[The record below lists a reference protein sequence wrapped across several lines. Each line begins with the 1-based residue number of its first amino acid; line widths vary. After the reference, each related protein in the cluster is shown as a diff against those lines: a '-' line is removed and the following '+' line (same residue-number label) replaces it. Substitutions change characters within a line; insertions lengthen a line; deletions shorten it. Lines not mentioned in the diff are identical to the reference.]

1 MRSQFILMAT
11 ALAVVLGLSSC
22 GALLALDTSGGV
34 AVRTTDYNPGY
45 GYGSYRLGYDEA
57 RRQALFL
64 SDKMAYE
71 LALNEAQFEA
81 VYEINLDYLLNM
93 RGERSI
99 YGDYWVRRNSDMF
112 YVLNPTQ
119 YNVFVNYDY
128 FYRPVSWTNNYYSY
142 NIYNYYD
149 NSVYYYNQP
158 VYYDS
163 YRGGRNQ
170 LSNSYYAGRFGERT
184 GSPIIIDPSDNN
196 YQGGRGYKDYR
207 GGAVE
212 RSGSTPSRSFG
223 NVQNNDYRSRDTRS
237 FSGSNNQRSFGGGQ
251 TAPSRSVTSNSF
263 GGSRQTYDQQRSSSS
278 SSTTTTPSR
287 SFGNSSSTTTRS
299 YSNSSS
305 TTTAPTRSFGN
316 SSSTPS
322 RSTNTNSDSFSG
334 SRQNYDQQRSSS
346 SSTTTPSRSFGNSSS
361 TTTTRS
367 YSNSSSTTT
376 APTRSFGNS
385 SSTPSR
391 STNTNSDSFGGSR
404 QNYDQQRSSSSSSTS
419 SSSSSAPTRSFGNSS
434 SAPSRSTSSGS
445 FGGSR
450 QNINSSTQSQPS
462 SSSGSTTAPSR
473 SFSST
478 QVYN

>member
-11 ALAVVLGLSSC
+11 ALAGVLGLSSC

-184 GSPIIIDPSDNN
+184 GSPIIINPSDNN
-196 YQGGRGYKDYR
+196 YQGSRGYKDYR

-322 RSTNTNSDSFSG
+322 RSTNTNSDSFGG

-376 APTRSFGNS
+376 APTRSFESS

-391 STNTNSDSFGGSR
+391 STNTNSGSFGGSR

>member
-11 ALAVVLGLSSC
+11 ALAGVLGLSSC

-184 GSPIIIDPSDNN
+184 GSPIIINPSDNN
-196 YQGGRGYKDYR
+196 YQGSRGYKDYR

-287 SFGNSSSTTTRS
+287 SFGNSSSTTT
-299 YSNSSS
+299 
-305 TTTAPTRSFGN
+305 APTRSFGN
-316 SSSTPS
+316 SSSTSS
-322 RSTNTNSDSFSG
+322 RS
-334 SRQNYDQQRSSS
+334 
-346 SSTTTPSRSFGNSSS
+346 
-361 TTTTRS
+361 
-367 YSNSSSTTT
+367 
-376 APTRSFGNS
+376 A
-385 SSTPSR
+385 
-391 STNTNSDSFGGSR
+391 NTNSDSFGGSR

-450 QNINSSTQSQPS
+450 QNINSSTQPQPS

>member
-11 ALAVVLGLSSC
+11 ALAGVLGLSSC

-196 YQGGRGYKDYR
+196 YQGSRSYKDYR

-237 FSGSNNQRSFGGGQ
+237 FSGSNNQRSFGDGQ

-287 SFGNSSSTTTRS
+287 SFGNSSSTTT
-299 YSNSSS
+299 
-305 TTTAPTRSFGN
+305 APTRSFES

-322 RSTNTNSDSFSG
+322 RSTNTNSG
-334 SRQNYDQQRSSS
+334 
-346 SSTTTPSRSFGNSSS
+346 
-361 TTTTRS
+361 
-367 YSNSSSTTT
+367 
-376 APTRSFGNS
+376 
-385 SSTPSR
+385 
-391 STNTNSDSFGGSR
+391 SFGGSR

>member
-11 ALAVVLGLSSC
+11 ALAGVLGLSSC

-184 GSPIIIDPSDNN
+184 GSPIIINPSDNN
-196 YQGGRGYKDYR
+196 YQGSRGYKDYR

-251 TAPSRSVTSNSF
+251 TAPSRSMTSNSF

-287 SFGNSSSTTTRS
+287 SFGNSSSTTT
-299 YSNSSS
+299 
-305 TTTAPTRSFGN
+305 
-316 SSSTPS
+316 
-322 RSTNTNSDSFSG
+322 
-334 SRQNYDQQRSSS
+334 
-346 SSTTTPSRSFGNSSS
+346 
-361 TTTTRS
+361 TRS

-376 APTRSFGNS
+376 APTRSFESS

-391 STNTNSDSFGGSR
+391 STNTNSGSFGGSR
-404 QNYDQQRSSSSSSTS
+404 QNYDQQRSSSSSTS

>member
-11 ALAVVLGLSSC
+11 ALAGVLGLSSC

-184 GSPIIIDPSDNN
+184 GSPIIINPSDNN

-287 SFGNSSSTTTRS
+287 SFGNSSST
-299 YSNSSS
+299 
-305 TTTAPTRSFGN
+305 
-316 SSSTPS
+316 PS
-322 RSTNTNSDSFSG
+322 RSTNTNSDSFGG

-346 SSTTTPSRSFGNSSS
+346 SSTTAPSRSFGNSSS

-376 APTRSFGNS
+376 APTRSFESS

-391 STNTNSDSFGGSR
+391 STNTNSGSFGGSR

-419 SSSSSAPTRSFGNSS
+419 SSSSSTPTRSFGNSS

-473 SFSST
+473 SFSSM

>member
-11 ALAVVLGLSSC
+11 ALAGVLGLSSC

-184 GSPIIIDPSDNN
+184 GSPIIINPSDNN

-278 SSTTTTPSR
+278 STTTTPS
-287 SFGNSSSTTTRS
+287 
-299 YSNSSS
+299 
-305 TTTAPTRSFGN
+305 RSFGN

-445 FGGSR
+445 FGGPR

>member
-11 ALAVVLGLSSC
+11 ALAGVLGLSSC

-184 GSPIIIDPSDNN
+184 GSPIIINPSDNN
-196 YQGGRGYKDYR
+196 YQGSRGYKDYR

-278 SSTTTTPSR
+278 SSTTTAPS
-287 SFGNSSSTTTRS
+287 
-299 YSNSSS
+299 
-305 TTTAPTRSFGN
+305 RSFGN

-322 RSTNTNSDSFSG
+322 RNTNTNSDSFGG

-346 SSTTTPSRSFGNSSS
+346 SSTTAPSRSFGNSSS

-376 APTRSFGNS
+376 APTRSFESS

-391 STNTNSDSFGGSR
+391 STNTNSGSFGGSR

-450 QNINSSTQSQPS
+450 QNINSSMQPQPS

>member
-11 ALAVVLGLSSC
+11 ALAGVLGLSSC

-184 GSPIIIDPSDNN
+184 GSPIIINPSDNN
-196 YQGGRGYKDYR
+196 YQGSRGYKDYR

-287 SFGNSSSTTTRS
+287 SFGNSSST
-299 YSNSSS
+299 
-305 TTTAPTRSFGN
+305 
-316 SSSTPS
+316 PS
-322 RSTNTNSDSFSG
+322 RSTNTNSDSFGG

-376 APTRSFGNS
+376 APTRSFESS

-391 STNTNSDSFGGSR
+391 STNTNSGSFGGSR
-404 QNYDQQRSSSSSSTS
+404 QNYDQQRSSSSSTS

>member
-11 ALAVVLGLSSC
+11 ALAGVLGLSSC

-184 GSPIIIDPSDNN
+184 GSPIIINPSDNN
-196 YQGGRGYKDYR
+196 YQGSRGYKDYR

-263 GGSRQTYDQQRSSSS
+263 GGSIQT
-278 SSTTTTPSR
+278 
-287 SFGNSSSTTTRS
+287 
-299 YSNSSS
+299 
-305 TTTAPTRSFGN
+305 
-316 SSSTPS
+316 
-322 RSTNTNSDSFSG
+322 
-334 SRQNYDQQRSSS
+334 YDQQRSSS
-346 SSTTTPSRSFGNSSS
+346 SSTTTTPS
-361 TTTTRS
+361 
-367 YSNSSSTTT
+367 
-376 APTRSFGNS
+376 RSFGNS

-404 QNYDQQRSSSSSSTS
+404 QNYDQQRSSSSSTTTTPSRSFGNSSSTTTTRSYSNSSSTTTAPTRSFESSSSTPSRSTNTNSGSFGGSRQNYDQQRSSSSSSTS
-419 SSSSSAPTRSFGNSS
+419 SSSSSTPTRSFGNSS

>member
-11 ALAVVLGLSSC
+11 ALAGVLGLSSC

-184 GSPIIIDPSDNN
+184 GSPIIINPSDNN
-196 YQGGRGYKDYR
+196 YQGSRGYKDYR

-278 SSTTTTPSR
+278 SSTTTAPS
-287 SFGNSSSTTTRS
+287 
-299 YSNSSS
+299 
-305 TTTAPTRSFGN
+305 RSFGN

-322 RSTNTNSDSFSG
+322 RNTNTNSDSFGG

-346 SSTTTPSRSFGNSSS
+346 SSTTAPSRSFGNSSS

-376 APTRSFGNS
+376 APTRSFESS

-391 STNTNSDSFGGSR
+391 STNTNSGSFGGSR

>member
-11 ALAVVLGLSSC
+11 ALAGVLGLSSC

-196 YQGGRGYKDYR
+196 YQGSRGYKDYR

-278 SSTTTTPSR
+278 SSSTTAPSR

-346 SSTTTPSRSFGNSSS
+346 SSTTAPSRSFGNSSS

-376 APTRSFGNS
+376 APTRSFESS

-391 STNTNSDSFGGSR
+391 STNTNSGSFGGSR

-450 QNINSSTQSQPS
+450 QNINSSMQPQPS

>member
-11 ALAVVLGLSSC
+11 ALAGVLGLSSC

-184 GSPIIIDPSDNN
+184 GSPIIINPSDNN
-196 YQGGRGYKDYR
+196 YQGSRGYKDYR

-278 SSTTTTPSR
+278 SSTTTAPS
-287 SFGNSSSTTTRS
+287 
-299 YSNSSS
+299 
-305 TTTAPTRSFGN
+305 RSFGN

-322 RSTNTNSDSFSG
+322 RNTNTNSDSFGG

-346 SSTTTPSRSFGNSSS
+346 SSTTAPSRSFGNSTS

-376 APTRSFGNS
+376 APTRSFESS

-391 STNTNSDSFGGSR
+391 STNTNSGSFGGSR

-450 QNINSSTQSQPS
+450 QNINSSMQPQPS

>member
-11 ALAVVLGLSSC
+11 ALAGVLGLSSC

-196 YQGGRGYKDYR
+196 YQGSRGYKDYR

-212 RSGSTPSRSFG
+212 RGGSTPSRSFG

-287 SFGNSSSTTTRS
+287 SFGNSSST
-299 YSNSSS
+299 
-305 TTTAPTRSFGN
+305 
-316 SSSTPS
+316 PS
-322 RSTNTNSDSFSG
+322 RSTNTNSG
-334 SRQNYDQQRSSS
+334 
-346 SSTTTPSRSFGNSSS
+346 
-361 TTTTRS
+361 
-367 YSNSSSTTT
+367 
-376 APTRSFGNS
+376 
-385 SSTPSR
+385 
-391 STNTNSDSFGGSR
+391 SFGGSR

-445 FGGSR
+445 FGGPR

>member
-11 ALAVVLGLSSC
+11 ALAGVLGLSSC

-196 YQGGRGYKDYR
+196 YQGSRGYKDYR

-287 SFGNSSSTTTRS
+287 SFGS
-299 YSNSSS
+299 
-305 TTTAPTRSFGN
+305 

-322 RSTNTNSDSFSG
+322 RNTNTNSDSFGG

-346 SSTTTPSRSFGNSSS
+346 SSTTAPSRSFGNSSS

-376 APTRSFGNS
+376 APTRSFESS

-391 STNTNSDSFGGSR
+391 STNTNSGSFGGSR

>member
-11 ALAVVLGLSSC
+11 ALAGVLGLSSC

-170 LSNSYYAGRFGERT
+170 LSNSYYAGRFGERA
-184 GSPIIIDPSDNN
+184 GSPIIINPSDNN
-196 YQGGRGYKDYR
+196 YQGSRGYKDYR

-237 FSGSNNQRSFGGGQ
+237 FSGNNNQRSFGGGQ

-287 SFGNSSSTTTRS
+287 SFGNSSST
-299 YSNSSS
+299 
-305 TTTAPTRSFGN
+305 
-316 SSSTPS
+316 PS
-322 RSTNTNSDSFSG
+322 RNTNTNSDSFGG

-346 SSTTTPSRSFGNSSS
+346 SSTTAPTRSFGNSSS

-376 APTRSFGNS
+376 APTRSFESS

-391 STNTNSDSFGGSR
+391 STNTNSGSFGGSR

>member
-11 ALAVVLGLSSC
+11 ALAGVLGLSSC

-196 YQGGRGYKDYR
+196 YQGSRGYKDYR

-223 NVQNNDYRSRDTRS
+223 NVQNNDYRSSDTRS

-287 SFGNSSSTTTRS
+287 SFGNSSST
-299 YSNSSS
+299 
-305 TTTAPTRSFGN
+305 
-316 SSSTPS
+316 PS
-322 RSTNTNSDSFSG
+322 RNTNTNSDSFGG

-346 SSTTTPSRSFGNSSS
+346 SSTTAPSRSFGNSSS

-376 APTRSFGNS
+376 APTRSFESS

-391 STNTNSDSFGGSR
+391 STNTNSGSFGGSR

-450 QNINSSTQSQPS
+450 QNINSSTQPQPS

>member
-11 ALAVVLGLSSC
+11 ALAGVLGLSSC

-196 YQGGRGYKDYR
+196 YQGSRGYKDYR

-223 NVQNNDYRSRDTRS
+223 NVQNNDYRSRDTHS

-305 TTTAPTRSFGN
+305 TTIAPTRSFGN

-322 RSTNTNSDSFSG
+322 RSTNTNSDSFGG

-376 APTRSFGNS
+376 APTRSFESS

-391 STNTNSDSFGGSR
+391 STNTNSGSFGGSR
-404 QNYDQQRSSSSSSTS
+404 QNYDQQRSSSSGSTS

-445 FGGSR
+445 FGSSR